1 MVNHNRIVTRHISYS
16 IIAVIILATI
26 TGSVYAN
33 DLADSIKNPVT
44 IHMGSNDTT
53 NQYKPTDVAVDMDK
67 NRVYVINTGID
78 QIITFDGNNNRL
90 GTMNFTYNVDFIEV
104 DSSRNI
110 IYFLNTTGQ
119 SLVAYSNENNSTK
132 TISLGTGTDFEDLKL
147 NPSTN
152 QVFVLRDK
160 GQVHMVNMTDDTIK
174 DVSLP
179 VGTDYTMALAIYQ
192 KNNTVFASKYYD
204 STKTVHIING
214 TTGEVA
220 TDTIDNIHGIQEM
233 TVDEDGGYI
242 YATVIRYF
250 DGQRPL
256 NDART
261 HLGNSYDNFGQ
272 TYDSQSRIGTNNEW
286 IRTIEVVSI
295 EESMQ
300 SHTLTGFL
308 QPYSPGDQEGQA
320 DLIRSAP
327 TGIEYAQ
334 QCDLVFAASSKDV
347 HALMIWQAS
356 SITKNADFIKEV
368 VFRQDSTDASPTYNS
383 YHSLVVNENTG
394 KVYVTDYKADELHV
408 FEYDS
413 CVNQMAEDGDRTIT
427 DSLDISERIST
438 IVDADSLAAS
448 IAIADLLGIS
458 DVVSRMVD
466 AKSFAASI
474 AITDLLG
481 ISEAVSRMVDASSM
495 TASIAITDLLGISE
509 VVSRM
514 VDAKS
519 FAASIAITD
528 LLGIAESVSTIVDAG
543 SITANIAIADL
554 LGISDVLSRMVD
566 AGSITANIAIA
577 DTMSISNHHMSGHKS
592 NPVSPVPV
600 PQNPVDSPQDDSV
613 DNTKDK
619 PTKPATH
626 SKPNWGQ
633 SSGGGFTIA
642 PLAATWD
649 CDNNIL
655 MVVAMT
661 YGDNLQARISTS
673 QGTIPGADITDMVD
687 TGKYVTKAIPSAL
700 YVFGWD
706 MPSDIEY
713 TVILS
718 DSSGKQATLPVNTD
732 GNCKG
737 SDVLV
742 TLGIHW
748 KDKDMLPSITD
759 AAPSKSQIH
768 DDVKKDAEPQKDIT
782 ERVVSDVSDNSIK
795 DAAKGSPTGNVV
807 SGTIMQ
813 MSDELHVEKRVQEA
827 ARNITDSTKD
837 TPEIAM
843 YDTQDELA
851 AGVLNTISSEIQG
864 SSTYVIIIVIILAG
878 ILCAHILYAYLRR

>member
-1 MVNHNRIVTRHISYS
+1 MVNHNRIVRYRTAFS
-16 IIAVIILATI
+16 IIILVILTVTI
-26 TGSVYAN
+26 PVYAN
-33 DLADSIKNPVT
+33 DLADSMKKPVT
-44 IHMGSNDTT
+44 IHMGITDTT
-53 NQYKPTDVAVDMDK
+53 NQYKPTDVAIDMIN
-67 NRVYVINTGID
+67 NRIYVINTGID

-90 GTMNFTYNVDFIEV
+90 ATKNFTYNVDFIEV
-104 DSSRNI
+104 DSSRDI

-152 QVFVLRDK
+152 QAFVLRDR
-160 GQVHMVNMTDDTIK
+160 GHIHMVNMTDDTIK
-174 DVSLP
+174 NVSLP
-179 VGTDYTMALAIYQ
+179 VGSDYTMALAIHQ
-192 KNNTVFASKYYD
+192 KDNTVFASKYYD
-204 STKTVHIING
+204 STRTIHIIDG

-242 YATVIRYF
+242 YATSIRYA
-250 DGQRPL
+250 DGRLNLL

-272 TYDSQSRIGTNNEW
+272 TYDSQSRIGTNNEYL
-286 IRTIEVVSI
+286 RTVEVISI
-295 EESMQ
+295 EDSKQ
-300 SHTLTGFL
+300 IHTLPGFL
-308 QPYSPGDQEGQA
+308 KPYRPGDYEGRPS
-320 DLIRSAP
+320 LIRHAP
-327 TGIEYAQ
+327 TGIDYAQ

-347 HALMIWQAS
+347 HSLMVWNATNS
-356 SITKNADFIKEV
+356 TKVEFAKEV
-368 VFRQDSTDASPTYNS
+368 VFRHDLNDTSPTYNS
-383 YHSLVVNENTG
+383 YHSLEANENTG

-408 FEYDS
+408 FEFNND
-413 CVNQMAEDGDRTIT
+413 CINQMGVGDVDLVIT
-427 DSLDISERIST
+427 DS
-438 IVDADSLAAS
+438 
-448 IAIADLLGIS
+448 
-458 DVVSRMVD
+458 
-466 AKSFAASI
+466 F
-474 AITDLLG
+474 G
-481 ISEAVSRMVDASSM
+481 ISESISRMVDASSM
-495 TASIAITDLLGISE
+495 TASIAIADLLGISE
-509 VVSRM
+509 
-514 VDAKS
+514 A
-519 FAASIAITD
+519 
-528 LLGIAESVSTIVDAG
+528 VSTIGDADNL
-543 SITANIAIADL
+543 SASIAIADL
-554 LGISDVLSRMVD
+554 LDISDVLSRMVD
-566 AGSITANIAIA
+566 ADSITASIAIA
-577 DTMSISNHHMSGHKS
+577 DLLGIHDAITGQKP
-592 NPVSPVPV
+592 NPIPQSPDPI
-600 PQNPVDSPQDDSV
+600 PQNPVGADNTQDDNI
-613 DNTKDK
+613 DNTQDK
-619 PTKPATH
+619 PAKPATH
-626 SKPNWGQ
+626 STLNWGQ

-737 SDVLV
+737 SDVPV

-748 KDKDMLPSITD
+748 KDKDMLSSITD

-768 DDVKKDAEPQKDIT
+768 DDVEKDAEPQKGIT
-782 ERVVSDVSDNSIK
+782 ETAVSDVPDNSIK
-795 DAAKGSPTGNVV
+795 DTTKGSPTGNAV

-813 MSDELHVEKRVQEA
+813 MSDELHVEKREQEY
-827 ARNITDSTKD
+827 ARNVTDSTKD
-837 TPEIAM
+837 IPEIAM
-843 YDTQDELA
+843 YDTQDELVA
-851 AGVLNTISSEIQG
+851 EASKTILSEIQG

-878 ILCAHILYAYLRR
+878 ILCAHILYAYLRRE